1 MSVDPDPG
9 SELGRQLGVVIVAR
23 ADGAVTAEMV
33 IGPEHTNAAGV
44 AHGGTTAAL
53 MDITMTI
60 AAVPRGEGV
69 EHLFSITLSMTTN
82 FIAPVR
88 QGRVRCEAVRT
99 GGGRRTVYCE
109 GRILDAGDT
118 LLATAS
124 CVCRLVPYPGL

>member
-1 MSVDPDPG
+1 MSVDTDPG
-9 SELGRQLGVVIVAR
+9 SELARELGVTVKAR
-23 ADGAVTAEMV
+23 EGGRAVTEMV
-33 IGPEHTNAAGV
+33 VGPAHTNAAGV

-60 AAVPRGEGV
+60 VAVPRETVGER
-69 EHLFSITLSMTTN
+69 LFSITLSLTTN

-109 GRILDAGDT
+109 GRILDDADT

-124 CVCRLVPYPGL
+124 CVCRLIPHPEP